1 MNGIIFWTVFTA
13 FTAGFL
19 VTCIIEIVSTTIKKS
34 KYGKRITV
42 KPYPNNYGWI
52 IFFGILQGM
61 NAGLAVYSLKNCR
74 FTESILNRIKIV
86 CYLLIICFC
95 ILAYFLRT
103 RAYIT
108 EEGIISNTSFFP
120 VKSVKYSVET
130 VENEIKIKLYTKRK
144 NYDYM
149 YYAKDKEVVSM
160 LEKLYDEFDG
170 NAPSVKFKSG
180 AVKYLLTL
188 LCTSLIFFVGIFAWY
203 EIQKPVVFIGDKI
216 VKTDSEYALFD
227 TFGYWRGLFGY
238 VPEHIPELSE
248 ISNDMLMAT
257 DSSENIKPNDLAAL
271 AKMPNLKHLCVTC
284 NNIDD
289 LTEIGKLTQLEGLAF
304 GGGNMFAKP
313 QDYSPIKNLINL
325 KYFSGLGLH
334 NFNDLTLFE
343 NTDNLVLFELT
354 GAEIKSGLDKICEK
368 ENLLDLNL
376 YLCTAESFSDIGR
389 CTKLKSLV
397 LADTNVK
404 DLSFIENLTE
414 LEYLNIQNTNAENYY
429 KIGKCTKLKSLTIN
443 NANIIDISFVKNLKS
458 LERLNM
464 VGIDNAEDYSVLLE
478 MPSLQHIDMS
488 PKDSIPH
495 EIIEMLREKG
505 IECDVRY

>member
-1 MNGIIFWTVFTA
+1 MKAIIFWTVFSA

-34 KYGKRITV
+34 KHGKHITV

-74 FTESILNRIKIV
+74 FTGSILNRIKIV
-86 CYLLIICFC
+86 CYLLIICSC

-149 YYAKDKEVVSM
+149 YYAKDKEAISM

-170 NAPSVKFKSG
+170 NSPSVKFKSG
-180 AVKYLLTL
+180 TVKYLLTL

-203 EIQKPVVFIGDKI
+203 ETQKPVVFVGDKI

-238 VPEHIPELSE
+238 VPKHIPELSE
-248 ISNDMLMAT
+248 ISDDMLMTT
-257 DSSENIKPNDLAAL
+257 DRSENIKPDDLAVL

-304 GGGNMFAKP
+304 GGGDMYLKP
-313 QDYSPIKNLINL
+313 NDYSPIKNLTNL
-325 KYFSGLGLH
+325 KYFCGLGLY
-334 NFNDLTLFE
+334 NCNDLTIFKDM
-343 NTDNLVLFELT
+343 DNLIYFELT
-354 GAEIKSGLDKICEK
+354 AAEIQTSLDIICEK
-368 ENLLDLNL
+368 EHLLDLNL
-376 YLCTAESFSDIGR
+376 YRCTAEDFSPIGK
-389 CTKLKSLV
+389 CVKLKSLS
-397 LADTNVK
+397 LSSTNVT
-404 DLSFIENLTE
+404 DLSFLENLTE
-414 LEYLNIQNTNAENYY
+414 LEQLNI
-429 KIGKCTKLKSLTIN
+429 
-443 NANIIDISFVKNLKS
+443 DDVK
-458 LERLNM
+458 
-464 VGIDNAEDYSVLLE
+464 AEDYSILLE
-478 MPSLQHIDMS
+478 L
-488 PKDSIPH
+488 PKLNKLYAKNAGIPNY
-495 EIIEMLREKG
+495 IVNKLVAKG
-505 IECDVRY
+505 IDVQR